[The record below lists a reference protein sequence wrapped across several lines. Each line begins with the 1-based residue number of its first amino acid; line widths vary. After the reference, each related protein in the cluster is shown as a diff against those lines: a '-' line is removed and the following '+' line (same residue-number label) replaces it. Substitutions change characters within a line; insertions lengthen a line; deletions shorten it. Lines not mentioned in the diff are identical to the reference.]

1 MYFSLEDEL
10 RGIMEK
16 QNKIYNYPLYEVREI
31 RDLKDMVRQSRVLYS
46 YKNAYLTKDPVAAGK
61 ISPHDPELK
70 QKRKDEKEYL
80 PIGFAKAAED
90 FEAFGSYLHQEFPAG
105 VRVGVIGETR
115 YEWYITYLA
124 TVCGTGIII
133 PLDKELPAA
142 ELKMMIERSKIDVLV
157 YSDVAYTNLGAVKD
171 DLPPV
176 TIAMDPPAEGTG
188 SLYFWD
194 LLERGYEIRNE
205 GNLSYDEIEIDPD
218 EMRIILFTSGTT
230 ANAKAVMLSHRN
242 ICTNLMGM
250 CSMVYIGPEY
260 TCLSILPIHH
270 TYECTCGFLCEYY
283 RGTTVAICP
292 GLRYILP
299 SLKEVQPS
307 YVLMVPLIVES
318 IYNGIMRKIDS
329 DPKVKRKFQFGLKL
343 SRFLMKIGIDI
354 RKKIFKD
361 IHALLGPNLQ
371 FLIVGGAAVSADLL
385 SNLRDLG
392 IHCFQGYGL
401 TECAPILALN
411 RDKYYNDSSA
421 GLPLPGVEV
430 KIVNPDENGYG
441 EIVGRGHNVMLGY
454 YENPEL
460 TAEAIDKEGFFHTG
474 DIGYIDEDSFVIITG
489 RKQNVIVAS
498 NGKNIFP
505 EEIEFLLL
513 ENPLIKEVVVHA
525 IEEDGHMLLRAIIFP
540 DREQID
546 QIEELKG
553 KELDSPEVK
562 ARLEDVVK
570 EVNQNMVAYKAVRRI
585 EIRTE
590 EFEKNTSKK
599 IKRAQHY

>member
-1 MYFSLEDEL
+1 
-10 RGIMEK
+10 
-16 QNKIYNYPLYEVREI
+16 
-31 RDLKDMVRQSRVLYS
+31 
-46 YKNAYLTKDPVAAGK
+46 
-61 ISPHDPELK
+61 
-70 QKRKDEKEYL
+70 
-80 PIGFAKAAED
+80 
-90 FEAFGSYLHQEFPAG
+90 
-105 VRVGVIGETR
+105 
-115 YEWYITYLA
+115 
-124 TVCGTGIII
+124 
-133 PLDKELPAA
+133 
-142 ELKMMIERSKIDVLV
+142 
-157 YSDVAYTNLGAVKD
+157 
-171 DLPPV
+171 
-176 TIAMDPPAEGTG
+176 
-188 SLYFWD
+188 
-194 LLERGYEIRNE
+194 
-205 GNLSYDEIEIDPD
+205 
-218 EMRIILFTSGTT
+218 
-230 ANAKAVMLSHRN
+230 
-242 ICTNLMGM
+242 
-250 CSMVYIGPEY
+250 
-260 TCLSILPIHH
+260 
-270 TYECTCGFLCEYY
+270 
-283 RGTTVAICP
+283 
-292 GLRYILP
+292 
-299 SLKEVQPS
+299 
-307 YVLMVPLIVES
+307 MVPLIVEN

-361 IHALLGPNLQ
+361 IHALLGPNLR

-430 KIVNPDENGYG
+430 KIINPDENGYG
-441 EIVGRGHNVMLGY
+441 EIVGKGHNVMLGY
-454 YENPEL
+454 YENPGL
-460 TAEAIDKEGFFHTG
+460 TAEAIDADGFFHTG
-474 DIGYIDEDSFVIITG
+474 DIGYINEDSFVIITG

-525 IEEDGHMLLRAIIFP
+525 IEEEGHMLLRAIIFP

-553 KELDSPEVK
+553 KELDSPEVR

-599 IKRAQHY
+599 IKRAQYY